1 MAVTEG
7 MRRIV
12 GGVDTHK
19 DLHVAAVV
27 DEQDRVIERRCF
39 ATTRQGYR
47 QMLAWMRSFG
57 ELQRIGIK
65 STGSY
70 GAGLL
75 RFMHQAGIAVLE
87 VTTPDKQDR
96 RRRGKNDDL
105 DAQNA
110 AHAAFAGQ
118 RTVTP
123 RSRDGMIESLRVL
136 MACRKTAVSARR
148 VALQM
153 IHNTIVCAPDGLR
166 DQLRGLT
173 RMQLVRTLAAW
184 RPDLTAYRDLDSAY
198 RIGLK
203 SLARRYLELH
213 DEIADL
219 DAIIAAIVDE
229 LAPNLVACNS
239 IGHIGAAQ
247 LLLTAGDNPER
258 LRSEASFASLC
269 GVSPVPASSGK
280 TVRHRL
286 NRGGDRAA
294 NSALHIIAI
303 GRLRTDQRTK
313 DYVARRIAEG
323 HSKLDAIRALKRYLA
338 REVFTLI
345 TQRRREPGLED
356 KLARRGIAR
365 QTLASLTYT
374 QWEAW
379 LAIGFDRDLLIV
391 APAHGAERSPAFA
404 PSDPPR
410 ASQATHLQRLTA
422 INRYPAPPFT
432 NTDNLVAQVVS
443 SGVIVK
449 ALVKAEKTK
458 TPRQP
463 RNLPFASL
471 GSLFMGRDRDLNALR
486 AALVLDKEA
495 AVVGRA
501 LHGLGGVGKTRLA
514 IEYAFRHAPN
524 YSALLFVRAD
534 DAVALDAKSRR
545 ARQHQ
550 SS

>member
-1 MAVTEG
+1 MAITITEG
-7 MRRIV
+7 PRRIV

-27 DEQDRVIERRCF
+27 DEQDQVIGTRSF

-47 QMLAWMRSFG
+47 QMLAWMLSFG
-57 ELQRIGIK
+57 ELPRIGVE

-75 RFMHQAGIAVLE
+75 RFMQQANVAVLE

-123 RSRDGMIESLRVL
+123 RSRDGMIESLRIL

-153 IHNTIVCAPDGLR
+153 IHNTIICAPDGLR
-166 DQLRGLT
+166 DQLRSLT

-184 RPDLTAYRDLDSAY
+184 RPDLTAYRDVDSAY

-219 DAIIAAIVDE
+219 DAMIAAIVDE
-229 LAPNLVACNS
+229 LAPNLA
-239 IGHIGAAQ
+239 IRLATLEPPQ
-247 LLLTAGDNPER
+247 LLLTADDNPER

-294 NSALHIIAI
+294 NSASHIIAI
-303 GRLRTDQRTK
+303 GRLRTDHRTK

-345 TQRRREPGLED
+345 TQRRREIN
-356 KLARRGIAR
+356 ATRIA
-365 QTLASLTYT
+365 A
-374 QWEAW
+374 
-379 LAIGFDRDLLIV
+379 
-391 APAHGAERSPAFA
+391 
-404 PSDPPR
+404 
-410 ASQATHLQRLTA
+410 
-422 INRYPAPPFT
+422 
-432 NTDNLVAQVVS
+432 
-443 SGVIVK
+443 
-449 ALVKAEKTK
+449 
-458 TPRQP
+458 
-463 RNLPFASL
+463 
-471 GSLFMGRDRDLNALR
+471 
-486 AALVLDKEA
+486 
-495 AVVGRA
+495 
-501 LHGLGGVGKTRLA
+501 
-514 IEYAFRHAPN
+514 
-524 YSALLFVRAD
+524 
-534 DAVALDAKSRR
+534 
-545 ARQHQ
+545 
-550 SS
+550 

>member
-1 MAVTEG
+1 MAVNEG
-7 MRRIV
+7 TRRIV

-27 DEQDRVIERRCF
+27 DEQDRVIETRSF

-47 QMLAWMRSFG
+47 QMLAWMRAFG
-57 ELQRIGIK
+57 DLHRIGVE

-75 RFMHQAGIAVLE
+75 RFMQQAGIAVLE

-136 MACRKTAVSARR
+136 MTCRKTAVSARR

-166 DQLRGLT
+166 DQLRSLT
-173 RMQLVRTLAAW
+173 RMQLVRTLASW
-184 RPDLTAYRDLDSAY
+184 RPDLTAYRDLDPAY

-219 DAIIAAIVDE
+219 DVMIAAIVDE
-229 LAPNLVACNS
+229 LRRTLWPAIRSATSEPPSFSLRPATIPKDCGRRPAS
-239 IGHIGAAQ
+239 RRCAA
-247 LLLTAGDNPER
+247 
-258 LRSEASFASLC
+258 
-269 GVSPVPASSGK
+269 VSPVPASSGK
-280 TVRHRL
+280 IVRHRL

-313 DYVARRIAEG
+313 DYVTRRIAEG

-345 TQRRREPGLED
+345 TQRRREIN
-356 KLARRGIAR
+356 ATRIA
-365 QTLASLTYT
+365 A
-374 QWEAW
+374 
-379 LAIGFDRDLLIV
+379 
-391 APAHGAERSPAFA
+391 
-404 PSDPPR
+404 
-410 ASQATHLQRLTA
+410 
-422 INRYPAPPFT
+422 
-432 NTDNLVAQVVS
+432 
-443 SGVIVK
+443 
-449 ALVKAEKTK
+449 
-458 TPRQP
+458 
-463 RNLPFASL
+463 
-471 GSLFMGRDRDLNALR
+471 
-486 AALVLDKEA
+486 
-495 AVVGRA
+495 
-501 LHGLGGVGKTRLA
+501 
-514 IEYAFRHAPN
+514 
-524 YSALLFVRAD
+524 
-534 DAVALDAKSRR
+534 
-545 ARQHQ
+545 
-550 SS
+550 